1 MSQNN
6 NNSFPPS
13 ELGPQ
18 LVIESA
24 AWRALLALL
33 EDEEHALVEGEADRV
48 AQLNA
53 SKLSQLNALGELART
68 RQAALSFAG
77 HTPDHA
83 GMTDWLTQHGQH
95 EHHLCWQQLCEMEQ
109 QAQATNERIG
119 VLIDLR
125 LTSTRQALNV
135 LVQAATREGG
145 LYDQAG
151 QAVNAG
157 KGKPIVAA

>member
-6 NNSFPPS
+6 SS
-13 ELGPQ
+13 SDLGTH

-24 AWRALLALL
+24 AWQTLLTLL
-33 EDEEHALVEGEADRV
+33 EDEERALVEGEADRL

-83 GMTDWLTQHGQH
+83 GMAAWLAQHGQH
-95 EHHLCWQQLCEMEQ
+95 QHHWQQLCEMEQ

-135 LVQAATREGG
+135 LVQAATRQGG

>member
-6 NNSFPPS
+6 SS
-13 ELGPQ
+13 SDLGTH

-24 AWRALLALL
+24 AWRTLLTLL
-33 EDEEHALVEGEADRV
+33 EDEERALVDGEADRL
-48 AQLNA
+48 AQLNV

-83 GMTDWLTQHGQH
+83 GMADWLARHGQH
-95 EHHLCWQQLCEMEQ
+95 QHHWQQLCELEQ

-135 LVQAATREGG
+135 LVQAATRQGG